1 MVQYFCLKKECC
13 IYFNSNGQNRTD
25 KKNMNFTSI
34 NFLNNEAIIN
44 YNINIDKGEKIIN
57 NDYTPGNSEMKLNN
71 KDNNM
76 SKSQY
81 RDIIENQINYNV
93 NGYYAISPLELNNI
107 KESSN
112 NNFNLLSNN
121 NSNRNEIGKIIIND
135 KLDFDISPLKKNESQ
150 LKKDSL
156 IDNLNN
162 LDSIDEINNI
172 NNKNSDSLKYE
183 KMAEREEDKKRGKVM
198 DRIVKGRARLNDNKQ
213 NKNDLKSSNIIEKS
227 KLHEKILGNS
237 NKNEELENTKNINNN
252 EES

>member
-1 MVQYFCLKKECC
+1 
-13 IYFNSNGQNRTD
+13 
-25 KKNMNFTSI
+25 
-34 NFLNNEAIIN
+34 
-44 YNINIDKGEKIIN
+44 
-57 NDYTPGNSEMKLNN
+57 
-71 KDNNM
+71 M

-183 KMAEREEDKKRGKVM
+183 KMAEREEDKKEVR
-198 DRIVKGRARLNDNKQ
+198 
-213 NKNDLKSSNIIEKS
+213 
-227 KLHEKILGNS
+227 
-237 NKNEELENTKNINNN
+237 
-252 EES
+252 

>member
-1 MVQYFCLKKECC
+1 
-13 IYFNSNGQNRTD
+13 
-25 KKNMNFTSI
+25 MNFTSI

-44 YNINIDKGEKIIN
+44 YNINIDKEEKIIN

-135 KLDFDISPLKKNESQ
+135 KLDFDISPLKKNEFQ

-198 DRIVKGRARLNDNKQ
+198 DRIVKGRARLNENKQ

-237 NKNEELENTKNINNN
+237 SKNEELENTKNINNN

>member
-121 NSNRNEIGKIIIND
+121 NSNRNYKNNTKLELEKCHKSKND
-135 KLDFDISPLKKNESQ
+135 FSNLKKRR
-150 LKKDSL
+150 LK
-156 IDNLNN
+156 
-162 LDSIDEINNI
+162 
-172 NNKNSDSLKYE
+172 
-183 KMAEREEDKKRGKVM
+183 
-198 DRIVKGRARLNDNKQ
+198 
-213 NKNDLKSSNIIEKS
+213 
-227 KLHEKILGNS
+227 
-237 NKNEELENTKNINNN
+237 
-252 EES
+252 

>member
-1 MVQYFCLKKECC
+1 MVQYLYLKKECC
-13 IYFNSNGQNRTD
+13 IYFNSNCPHRPD

-57 NDYTPGNSEMKLNN
+57 NDYTPGNSEIKPNI
-71 KDNNM
+71 KDRN
-76 SKSQY
+76 
-81 RDIIENQINYNV
+81 IIENQINNNV
-93 NGYYAISPLELNNI
+93 NGYYAISPLELKIINNNNI
-107 KESSN
+107 KEN
-112 NNFNLLSNN
+112 NNN
-121 NSNRNEIGKIIIND
+121 NSNLISNNYSNQNEIGKIFIND

-156 IDNLNN
+156 IENLNN
-162 LDSIDEINNI
+162 LDSIDEINNL

-198 DRIVKGRARLNDNKQ
+198 GRIVKGRARLNDNKQ
-213 NKNDLKSSNIIEKS
+213 NKNDLKSSNIMEKS

-237 NKNEELENTKNINNN
+237 SKIEESENTNNINNN
-252 EES
+252 E

>member
-1 MVQYFCLKKECC
+1 
-13 IYFNSNGQNRTD
+13 
-25 KKNMNFTSI
+25 MNFTSI

-135 KLDFDISPLKKNESQ
+135 KLDFDISPLKKNEFQ

-198 DRIVKGRARLNDNKQ
+198 DRIVKGRARLNENKQ

-237 NKNEELENTKNINNN
+237 SKNEELENTKNINNN

>member
-1 MVQYFCLKKECC
+1 
-13 IYFNSNGQNRTD
+13 
-25 KKNMNFTSI
+25 MNFTSI

-135 KLDFDISPLKKNESQ
+135 
-150 LKKDSL
+150 
-156 IDNLNN
+156 
-162 LDSIDEINNI
+162 NI
-172 NNKNSDSLKYE
+172 
-183 KMAEREEDKKRGKVM
+183 
-198 DRIVKGRARLNDNKQ
+198 
-213 NKNDLKSSNIIEKS
+213 
-227 KLHEKILGNS
+227 
-237 NKNEELENTKNINNN
+237 
-252 EES
+252 

>member
-1 MVQYFCLKKECC
+1 
-13 IYFNSNGQNRTD
+13 
-25 KKNMNFTSI
+25 MNFTSI

-156 IDNLNN
+156 IENLNN
-162 LDSIDEINNI
+162 LDSIDEINNL
-172 NNKNSDSLKYE
+172 NKNSDSLKYE

-198 DRIVKGRARLNDNKQ
+198 GRIVKGRARLNDNKQ
-213 NKNDLKSSNIIEKS
+213 NKNDLKSSNIMEKS
-227 KLHEKILGNS
+227 KLHEKILGNGS
-237 NKNEELENTKNINNN
+237 KIEESENTNNINNN
-252 EES
+252 E